1 MCDCCK
7 KYMECSGLW
16 LPAGVGDA
24 SECWTTGIPTENR
37 WARWLAAQWLAAQWV
52 QGNLVG

>member
-24 SECWTTGIPTENR
+24 SECWTPGIPTENR
-37 WARWLAAQWLAAQWV
+37 WAQWLAAQWLAAQWV